1 MMYKPQPAPSPL
13 PSPAPHRRR
22 CHAAFPILA
31 AVWVGCVALS
41 PAVAD
46 SVPEPPA
53 ACVGKP
59 DGTFCAL
66 PDGTAGLCA
75 TQKDARRPGRSYQ
88 TCMKDAHECDKL
100 AIGAVCHGYLGK
112 PSHCREFQNAER
124 GERWRTCQAD
134 DPPPAAPSSVEPAA
148 PDSPAAA
155 AAPSPSAPA
164 RKGLFGCQLA
174 GGSPGGGLGGG
185 FSGASLGVVAGLL
198 AALLGRR
205 RRQKNLG

>member
-1 MMYKPQPAPSPL
+1 VA
-13 PSPAPHRRR
+13 
-22 CHAAFPILA
+22 
-31 AVWVGCVALS
+31 CVALS

-88 TCMKDAHECDKL
+88 TCTKDAHECDKL

-134 DPPPAAPSSVEPAA
+134 DPPPAAAPAAPGSVEPAA
-148 PDSPAAA
+148 PASPPAPPAAA
-155 AAPSPSAPA
+155 APATPAPA
-164 RKGLFGCQLA
+164 GKGLFGCQLTL
-174 GGSPGGGLGGG
+174 GSPGGAPPGG
-185 FSGASLGVVAGLL
+185 SVGVVAVLL
-198 AALLGRR
+198 AAALGRR